1 MRNNDILQLINEKLE
16 KEARRIFDE
25 LMNLYIKRI
34 RVNKIFN
41 DLVRDMI
48 NKNYSFFY
56 TAILRQIMKL
66 IPNGLNVCP
75 TGEWVFITDKELNDI
90 NDRKY
95 NDTEKNLINN
105 FINNIVEDIISLN
118 YDNLFLIIEK
128 NKNKYLNGL
137 CLFDYT
143 YLFEIVNNKLM
154 DNKIKIIS
162 IEPLK
167 IKIED

>member
-56 TAILRQIMKL
+56 I
-66 IPNGLNVCP
+66 
-75 TGEWVFITDKELNDI
+75 DI
-90 NDRKY
+90 
-95 NDTEKNLINN
+95 E
-105 FINNIVEDIISLN
+105 
-118 YDNLFLIIEK
+118 
-128 NKNKYLNGL
+128 
-137 CLFDYT
+137 
-143 YLFEIVNNKLM
+143 
-154 DNKIKIIS
+154 
-162 IEPLK
+162 
-167 IKIED
+167 

>member
-56 TAILRQIMKL
+56 TAILRQ
-66 IPNGLNVCP
+66 
-75 TGEWVFITDKELNDI
+75 
-90 NDRKY
+90 
-95 NDTEKNLINN
+95 
-105 FINNIVEDIISLN
+105 
-118 YDNLFLIIEK
+118 
-128 NKNKYLNGL
+128 
-137 CLFDYT
+137 
-143 YLFEIVNNKLM
+143 
-154 DNKIKIIS
+154 
-162 IEPLK
+162 
-167 IKIED
+167 